1 MINRES
7 FLWVEKYRPQKIDDC
22 ILPDR
27 TKDIFNKIVE
37 DGRIPNMILAG
48 GPGMGKTTVAKALCN
63 EIGCDWL
70 MINGSE
76 ESGIDVLRTK
86 IRGYA
91 STVSFDGGRKVV
103 ILDEA
108 DYLNPQST
116 QPALRS
122 FIEEFEKHCS
132 FIMTCNYANRII
144 APLHSRCQVVEFKIN
159 KEDKVQVGA
168 QFGKRL
174 YGILDQ
180 EGVEYDKKVVAEVL
194 FKHFPDYRRVL
205 NELQKYSS
213 YGKIDT
219 GILSQVA
226 EVNLKDLIKAM
237 KEKRF
242 NDVRK
247 WVADNIDND
256 PQKIYRKLYDA
267 SSEYIEP
274 QSTPQLVL
282 FLADYQY
289 KSAFAADQELNLVA
303 CLVEIMVEC
312 QFKD

>member
-1 MINRES
+1 MNRES
-7 FLWVEKYRPQKIDDC
+7 FLWVEKYRPKEISEC
-22 ILPDR
+22 VLPQYI
-27 TKDIFNKIVE
+27 KEIFNKIVQE
-37 DGRIPNMILAG
+37 GRIPNMILAG

-144 APLHSRCQVVEFKIN
+144 QPLHSRCQVIEFKIN
-159 KEDKVQVGA
+159 KEEKVQVGA

-174 YGILDQ
+174 YSIL
-180 EGVEYDKKVVAEVL
+180 EKENVEYDKKVVAEIL

-205 NELQKYSS
+205 NELQKYST

-226 EVNLKDLIKAM
+226 EMNLKELMSAM
-237 KEKRF
+237 KEKKF

-247 WVADNIDND
+247 WVAENIDND
-256 PQKIYRKLYDA
+256 PQKIYRKLYDVA
-267 SSEYIEP
+267 SDYIEP
-274 QSTPQLVL
+274 ASIPQLVL
-282 FLADYQY
+282 ILADYQY
-289 KSAFAADQELNLVA
+289 KSAFTPDQELNLVA
-303 CLVEIMVEC
+303 CLVESMVEC
-312 QFKD
+312 QFKV

>member
-1 MINRES
+1 MFGES
-7 FLWVEKYRPQKIDDC
+7 FLWVEKYRPKTIEEC

-27 TKDIFNKIVE
+27 IKSLFKQISLE
-37 DGRIPNMILAG
+37 GRIPNMILSG

-63 EIGCDWL
+63 EVGCDFL

-91 STVSFDGGRKVV
+91 STVSFDGKRKVV

-132 FIMTCNYANRII
+132 FIMTCNYINRII
-144 APLHSRCQVVEFKIN
+144 EPLHSRCQTIDFKIN
-159 KEDKVQVGA
+159 KEEKLNVGSN
-168 QFGKRL
+168 FGKRL
-174 YGILDQ
+174 YTILDQ
-180 EGVEYDKKVVAEVL
+180 EKVDYDKKVVAEVL
-194 FKHFPDYRRVL
+194 MKHFPDYRRVL
-205 NELQKYSS
+205 NELQKYSK
-213 YGKIDT
+213 YGNIDS
-219 GILSQVA
+219 GILSQVS
-226 EVNLKDLIKAM
+226 ELDLPELMKYMKDK
-237 KEKRF
+237 KF
-242 NDVRK
+242 NEVRK
-247 WVADNIDND
+247 WVVNNLDND
-256 PQKIYRKLYDA
+256 PQKIYRKIYDVA
-267 SSEYIEP
+267 EKHIQTSSI
-274 QSTPQLVL
+274 PQLVL
-282 FLADYQY
+282 ILADSQY

-312 QFKD
+312 QFI

>member
-1 MINRES
+1 MNRES
-7 FLWVEKYRPQKIDDC
+7 FLWVEKYRPKEISEC
-22 ILPDR
+22 VLPQYI
-27 TKDIFNKIVE
+27 KEMFNKIVQE
-37 DGRIPNMILAG
+37 GRIPNMILAG

-132 FIMTCNYANRII
+132 FIMTCNYSNRII
-144 APLHSRCQVVEFKIN
+144 QPLHSRCQVIEFKIN
-159 KEDKVQVGA
+159 KEEKVQVGA

-174 YGILDQ
+174 YSILD
-180 EGVEYDKKVVAEVL
+180 K
-194 FKHFPDYRRVL
+194 
-205 NELQKYSS
+205 
-213 YGKIDT
+213 
-219 GILSQVA
+219 
-226 EVNLKDLIKAM
+226 
-237 KEKRF
+237 
-242 NDVRK
+242 
-247 WVADNIDND
+247 
-256 PQKIYRKLYDA
+256 
-267 SSEYIEP
+267 
-274 QSTPQLVL
+274 
-282 FLADYQY
+282 
-289 KSAFAADQELNLVA
+289 
-303 CLVEIMVEC
+303 
-312 QFKD
+312 

>member
-1 MINRES
+1 MFGES
-7 FLWVEKYRPQKIDDC
+7 FLWVEKYRPKTIEEC

-27 TKDIFNKIVE
+27 IKTLFQQIALE
-37 DGRIPNMILAG
+37 GRIPNMILSG

-63 EIGCDWL
+63 EVGCDFL

-132 FIMTCNYANRII
+132 FIMTCNYINRII
-144 APLHSRCQVVEFKIN
+144 EPLHSRCQTIDFKIN
-159 KEDKVQVGA
+159 KEEKLNVGSN
-168 QFGKRL
+168 FGKRL
-174 YGILDQ
+174 YTILDQ
-180 EGVEYDKKVVAEVL
+180 EEVDYDKKVVAEVL
-194 FKHFPDYRRVL
+194 MKHFPDYRRVL
-205 NELQKYSS
+205 NELQKYSK
-213 YGKIDT
+213 YGNIDS
-219 GILSQVA
+219 GILSQVS
-226 EVNLKDLIKAM
+226 ELDLPELMKYMKDK
-237 KEKRF
+237 KF
-242 NDVRK
+242 NEVRK
-247 WVADNIDND
+247 WVVNNLDND
-256 PQKIYRKLYDA
+256 PQKVYRKIYDIA
-267 SSEYIEP
+267 EKHIQTSSI
-274 QSTPQLVL
+274 PQLVL
-282 FLADYQY
+282 ILADSQY
-289 KSAFAADQELNLVA
+289 KSAFAADHELNLVA

-312 QFKD
+312 QFI